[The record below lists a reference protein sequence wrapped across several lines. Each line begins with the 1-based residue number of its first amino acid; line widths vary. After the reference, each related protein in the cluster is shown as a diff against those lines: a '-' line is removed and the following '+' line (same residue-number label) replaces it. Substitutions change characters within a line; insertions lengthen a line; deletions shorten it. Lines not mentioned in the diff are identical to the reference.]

1 MLSKGTEVRRKKG
14 RWRRDGKNTEERR
27 GSKREKRAATT
38 QSHLE
43 VIEKRKRENCIV
55 IEKREKG

>member
-1 MLSKGTEVRRKKG
+1 MAKIMKGG
-14 RWRRDGKNTEERR
+14 
-27 GSKREKRAATT
+27 GSKREKEREERAATT